1 MAKDGL
7 KICLHKR
14 YFHYIL
20 HLCEP
25 FSGISTNWKIWI
37 KWRIWKRKE
46 WRGGSD
52 RWRMEDECSGWRPRF
67 STSSFFSSPPCQWR
81 AGGPLFYPTW
91 QLAFLGTSQFFGA
104 WDVVIWGVHIFLCIL
119 RWQKGNRT
127 SGSFDL
133 LEHFSCKIPSSERMK
148 WFSFSSDDFLQLNTH
163 KNIINHEV
171 FTPFFHHQF
180 V

>member
-7 KICLHKR
+7 KICSHKR
-14 YFHYIL
+14 YFHFIL

-46 WRGGSD
+46 WRGGLD
-52 RWRMEDECSGWRPRF
+52 RWRMEDECSGWRPCF

-91 QLAFLGTSQFFGA
+91 QLAFLGTSQFFGV
-104 WDVVIWGVHIFLCIL
+104 WDVVIWGVHIFYAFWGDKKAIIHQEVLIFWNISAARFHHL
-119 RWQKGNRT
+119 RGWNGFLFQVM
-127 SGSFDL
+127 
-133 LEHFSCKIPSSERMK
+133 I
-148 WFSFSSDDFLQLNTH
+148 SFS
-163 KNIINHEV
+163 
-171 FTPFFHHQF
+171 
-180 V
+180 